1 MKTTIITIATICS
14 LAFGSVTSAKAEKF
28 NDSNATVLN
37 DVKSISKIEVRGN
50 VELYVSNSV
59 NDRVKVYNRYYTE
72 SALVQNNNGV
82 LRISSYSA
90 KKLVV
95 WVSANDLRSISAYD
109 NATVKTFGT
118 LSAIDL
124 NVTLNNNAAAQLNI
138 ESYSANI
145 KVNDNAKADLTGNVT
160 DYALNYGRST
170 SVNYGKLVAM
180 GKAQVAKSADKYAA
194 AKNELAA
201 L

>member
-14 LAFGSVTSAKAEKF
+14 LAFGSVNSAKADNI
-28 NDSNATVLN
+28 NDNAVTVLN

-72 SALVQNNNGV
+72 SALVQNTNGV
-82 LRISSYSA
+82 LRISSYTA

-95 WVSANDLRSISAYD
+95 WVSANDLRSIAAFD
-109 NATVKTFGT
+109 NATVKSFGT
-118 LSAIDL
+118 LSAINLD
-124 NVTLNNNAAAQLNI
+124 VQLNNNAAAQLNI

-180 GKAQVAKSADKYAA
+180 GKAQVAKSAEKYAA

>member
-14 LAFGSVTSAKAEKF
+14 LAFGSVNAATADKF
-28 NDSNATVLN
+28 NDNAATVLS
-37 DVKSISKIEVRGN
+37 DVKNINKIEVRGN

-95 WVSANDLRSISAYD
+95 WVSANDLRSITAYD
-109 NATVKTFGT
+109 NATVKSFGT
-118 LSAIDL
+118 LSAINL
-124 NVTLNNNAAAQLNI
+124 NVTLNNKATAQLDI
-138 ESYSANI
+138 DSYSADV
-145 KVNDNAKADLTGNVT
+145 KVNDNAKADLTGSVT
-160 DYALNYGRST
+160 DYAINYGGST

-180 GKAQVAKSADKYAA
+180 GKGQVVKNAEKYTI

>member
-14 LAFGSVTSAKAEKF
+14 LAFGSVNAATTDKFDDSA
-28 NDSNATVLN
+28 ATVLN
-37 DVKSISKIEVRGN
+37 DVKNINKIEVRGN

-95 WVSANDLRSISAYD
+95 WVSANDLRSITAFD
-109 NATVKTFGT
+109 NATIKSFGT
-118 LSAIDL
+118 LSAINL
-124 NVTLNNNAAAQLNI
+124 NVTLNNKATAQLNI
-138 ESYSANI
+138 DSYSADI
-145 KVNDNAKADLTGNVT
+145 KVNDNAKADLTGSVN
-160 DYALNYGRST
+160 DYAINYGGST

-180 GKAQVAKSADKYAA
+180 GKGQVAKNVEKYTM